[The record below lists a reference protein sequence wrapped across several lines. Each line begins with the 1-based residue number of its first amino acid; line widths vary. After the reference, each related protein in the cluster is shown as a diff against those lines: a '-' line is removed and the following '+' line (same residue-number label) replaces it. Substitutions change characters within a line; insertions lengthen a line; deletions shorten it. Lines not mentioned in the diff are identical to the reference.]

1 MSAPTVRYY
10 KRIDDS
16 EQTTVVAKH
25 ADGDILII
33 ETTKT
38 REGLTTINQITLD
51 KTTRAK
57 IDWLIGSSWQQLYTS
72 LLVDNFHQP
81 KPDILHVY
89 CYEA

>member
-10 KRIDDS
+10 KTNDDS

-25 ADGDILII
+25 HDGDILII

-57 IDWLIGSSWQQLYTS
+57 IDWFIGDEFTKGK
-72 LLVDNFHQP
+72 D
-81 KPDILHVY
+81 
-89 CYEA
+89 E